1 MAIPKIK
8 TATALRSDLYD
19 TLKEVSEGR
28 TQIITHQQGDP
39 VLLVS
44 KASFDEMSDQ
54 IQSLKKMAIGLSQI
68 EEGKGVS
75 NKNAI
80 KKLSQLKRKWK

>member
-1 MAIPKIK
+1 MGIPEIK

-19 TLKEVSEGR
+19 TLKEVSEGKA
-28 TQIITHQQGDP
+28 QIITHKQGDP

-68 EEGKGVS
+68 DDGKGVTH
-75 NKNAI
+75 KDAI
-80 KKLSQLKRKWK
+80 KKLKQLKNKWK